1 MVDALIASGR
11 GQLVAV
17 VGDQVDATF
26 GSVGSGVNQFRD
38 PTGLAVTT
46 SGGIVIADR
55 GNDRIVAIDDL
66 SGGNWQSFG
75 ATGSGKLELRRPSG
89 VAVDAYGR
97 IWIADAGN
105 HRIVRV
111 DDMFGSG
118 WTAYGT
124 AGTPTASDP
133 AVGTFR
139 DPTGIRVA
147 AGGAVI
153 IADPGASRVVRLDDI
168 DGSGW
173 TTSASGALLSPT
185 ALASIGNS
193 VVVTDFGGRKVVVL
207 GPSLDVQRTCNDE
220 KLNMPAS
227 IVEVSGELLVL
238 VPPNRTVVS
247 VTDSGTTLAV
257 TGELRLGAIGIER
270 PVAVERLP

>member
-75 ATGSGKLELRRPSG
+75 STGSGNLELRRPSG

-153 IADPGASRVVRLDDI
+153 IADPGASRVVR
-168 DGSGW
+168 SM
-173 TTSASGALLSPT
+173 TST
-185 ALASIGNS
+185 
-193 VVVTDFGGRKVVVL
+193 VRVGRRRL
-207 GPSLDVQRTCNDE
+207 RERFSHRPPSR
-220 KLNMPAS
+220 
-227 IVEVSGELLVL
+227 
-238 VPPNRTVVS
+238 
-247 VTDSGTTLAV
+247 
-257 TGELRLGAIGIER
+257 RLET
-270 PVAVERLP
+270 PSS